1 MSKKNDNL
9 GNRMK
14 GYENVTRNYL
24 TRRTPVIIR
33 LDGVAFHTFTKGFEK
48 PFDELLWVTMAQ
60 TALYLCQ
67 EVQNCVFAYTQ
78 SDEISLVLIDYK
90 NLNTDVWFGNN
101 IQKICSVIAAKAS
114 VFFNYALYVNAL
126 DESAVSIDENRK
138 EFLENI
144 FNKTAFFD
152 ARCFNIP
159 REEVLNYFIWR
170 QKDCQKNSVSAI
182 AQTYFSNKELYQ
194 KSTKQRIEMINQYA
208 EENNLFK
215 YEDFDKMFL
224 KGATTF
230 PRSDVRALDFIEERD
245 KLNEML
251 GVKE

>member
-1 MSKKNDNL
+1 MSRKNDNL

-24 TRRTPVIIR
+24 TRRTPVIAR
-33 LDGVAFHTFTKGFEK
+33 LDGVSFHTFTKGFGK
-48 PFDELLWVTMAQ
+48 PFDRLLWTTMYKVAKK
-60 TALYLCQ
+60 LCD

-78 SDEISLVLIDYK
+78 SDEISLVLIDYY

-114 VFFNYALYVNAL
+114 VYFNEILHDEIFKQERNARYQ
-126 DESAVSIDENRK
+126 ESLLKIIEKN
-138 EFLENI
+138 
-144 FNKTAFFD
+144 AFFD

-159 REEVLNYFIWR
+159 REEILNYFIWR
-170 QKDCQKNSVSAI
+170 QKDCQRNSVSAI

-194 KSTKQRIEMINQYA
+194 KSTRERIEMINQYA
-208 EENNLFK
+208 EENNLVK
-215 YEDFDKMFL
+215 YEEFDKMFL
-224 KGATTF
+224 KGVTVF
-230 PRSDVRALDFIEERD
+230 PKGDILALDFIEERD